1 MLADCFSSFW
11 HSQILQMMTVSA
23 SPDVPTIAKKARLSD
38 RQVYTVLRQFREDG
52 ILSVLNPG
60 GGRDCST
67 YRLNFTPEITSGQP
81 CSPLQGTPE
90 ICSSVYKEEPS
101 YNRQGSRQKKE
112 SSRKTSIPGDFTIS
126 PRVRAWATTKGYSLP
141 RGTS

>member
-101 YNRQGSRQKKE
+101 YNRQWSRQKKE
-112 SSRKTSIPGDFTIS
+112 
-126 PRVRAWATTKGYSLP
+126 
-141 RGTS
+141 